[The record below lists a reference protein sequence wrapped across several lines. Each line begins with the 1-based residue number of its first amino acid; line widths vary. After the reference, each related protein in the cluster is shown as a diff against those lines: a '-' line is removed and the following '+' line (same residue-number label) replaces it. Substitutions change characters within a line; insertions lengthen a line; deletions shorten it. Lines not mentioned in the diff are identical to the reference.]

1 MNKYYSLTQEQL
13 TEEWNRMKELFLE
26 KMVTEKV
33 IDDSHLEKMKDY
45 AIVISE
51 KWFLWTWFDSI
62 FKWKEKSTMIR
73 IVKVIK

>member
-1 MNKYYSLTQEQL
+1 
-13 TEEWNRMKELFLE
+13 MKELFLE

-51 KWFLWTWFDSI
+51 K
-62 FKWKEKSTMIR
+62 
-73 IVKVIK
+73 